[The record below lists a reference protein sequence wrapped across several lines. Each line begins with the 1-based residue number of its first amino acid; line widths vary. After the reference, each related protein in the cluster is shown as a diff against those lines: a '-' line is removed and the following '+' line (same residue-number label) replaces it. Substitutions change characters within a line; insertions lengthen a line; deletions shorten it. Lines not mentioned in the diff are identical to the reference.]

1 MIWQRSVVAKEKVR
15 TKPMSP
21 KAGVTKTRRRY
32 GCGGKVK
39 K

>member
-1 MIWQRSVVAKEKVR
+1 MATKKGTKKTGR
-15 TKPMSP
+15 TKPMTT
-21 KAGVTKTRRRY
+21 KADVTKDKGRRY